1 MSVTTLVI
9 CTEIKKIKTDLTAP
23 KDMYIVRATVYQVG
37 ILTNQTNETFG
48 LNPGHQESITIY
60 HNNGSNIDLSAIPDP
75 LMTNVTA
82 EKVIGVA
89 PVTNES
95 VPWGALNELVSI
107 PNLRGVQ
114 AHSNHS
120 VDKETSIEKFR
131 RDVSERPVE
140 IIKGT
145 AVIPSE
151 AGVQSIGL
159 PPLLTLNKNLS
170 TIPVPIPN
178 ISIVSY
184 AKVNTVVHSTD

>member
-1 MSVTTLVI
+1 MNTQAIVYIMSVTTLVI

-23 KDMYIVRATVYQVG
+23 KDI
-37 ILTNQTNETFG
+37 
-48 LNPGHQESITIY
+48 
-60 HNNGSNIDLSAIPDP
+60 AIPDP